1 MDKLN
6 GDQSPFSVVQQY
18 TKASPGQWRLSAQS
32 RVRIVDN
39 ARADGNRVLNDTI
52 FIVLSEYA
60 DCLAPSGRL
69 LPVQYG
75 ECETP
80 ASGDIVIE
88 LNDSGNTGDSG
99 VGGGMDS
106 REGYIIEIGKFV
118 HIMAPSERTVMY
130 AIRTVMQLLLA
141 DGFMPYGRILDYP
154 VMPERALHIDI
165 GRKFYTAEWIMD
177 RIREMSRLR
186 LNTLQLHFSEN
197 EGFRLMSESHPGVM
211 SEEYLTKQEMKAII
225 HTAARYHVALI
236 PSLDS
241 PGHLGYALRIHP
253 DWLLRDSAGNA
264 APGALDITNAAARQF
279 VLKLID
285 EYAELFAGSTHFH
298 IGGDEFI
305 NFGQFDE
312 YPQLAEYAENVLNI
326 SGGTGVD
333 TYIDYLNGVAEHLE
347 SKGWTVRA
355 WNDGLYRGDQIQRVA
370 PKPSIQITYWT
381 KWHEMMAP
389 VEEIIAQG
397 HQVMNFN
404 DAYFYYVLGEHAG
417 YTYPKGEKI
426 CNSWHPG
433 LFPQRSGGAKQEYP
447 AGSYPRE
454 LIGCS
459 FSIWSDKPA
468 AQTEHEVADGIRGP
482 LSAMAERAWLGKQ
495 KLAGYA
501 EFS

>member
-1 MDKLN
+1 MDRLSS
-6 GDQSPFSVVQQY
+6 DQSPFPGVQQY
-18 TKASPGQWRLSAQS
+18 MKASQGQWRLSAQS

-39 ARADGNRVLNDTI
+39 IRSEGNRVLNDTI

-60 DCLAPSGRL
+60 DSLAPSGHL
-69 LPVQYG
+69 LSVLYG

-80 ASGDIVIE
+80 SSGDIVIE
-88 LNDSGNTGDSG
+88 LNDSGA
-99 VGGGMDS
+99 GGGMDS
-106 REGYIIEIGKFV
+106 REGYVIEIGEFV
-118 HIMAPSERTVMY
+118 HIKAPSETAVMYGLRTV
-130 AIRTVMQLLLA
+130 IQLLLA
-141 DGFMPYGRILDYP
+141 DGFMPYGRITDYP

-165 GRKFYTAEWIMD
+165 GRKFYTAEWIME

-197 EGFRLMSESHPGVM
+197 EGFRLMSESHPEVM
-211 SEEYLTKQEMKAII
+211 SDEYLTKQEMKAII
-225 HTAARYHVALI
+225 HTAARYHIAVI

-241 PGHLGYALRIHP
+241 PGHLGQALRTHP
-253 DWLLRDSAGNA
+253 DWLLKNSAGA
-264 APGALDITNAAARQF
+264 VAPGALDITNAAARQF
-279 VLKLID
+279 VLELID

-305 NFGQFDE
+305 NFGQFGE
-312 YPQLAEYAENVLNI
+312 FPQLEQYARDVLNI
-326 SGGTGVD
+326 GGGTGVD

-347 SKGWTVRA
+347 SKGWIVRA
-355 WNDGLYRGDQIQRVA
+355 WNDGLYRGDQIQRIT
-370 PKPSIQITYWT
+370 PKSSIQITYWT

-397 HQVMNFN
+397 HQVINFN

-417 YTYPKGEKI
+417 YTYPTGEKI

-459 FSIWSDKPA
+459 FSIWSDKPE
-468 AQTEHEVADGIRGP
+468 AQTEAEVAVGIRGP

-501 EFS
+501 EGSERSQ